1 MKDTMT
7 CPHCN
12 SEVAW
17 NAPRCH
23 SCGWPNPGASSAA
36 TGCFF
41 LAVLPVAGIAWYVFS
56 LQVALEVLGVGAAI
70 IFVLYYVAVFL
81 MRR

>member
-12 SEVAW
+12 SKVVW
-17 NAPRCH
+17 NALRCH

-41 LAVLPVAGIAWYVFS
+41 LLVLPVAGIIWYVFS
-56 LQVALEVLGVGAAI
+56 FQAALRVLGVGVAI
-70 IFVLYYVAVFL
+70 IVVLYFVGVFL